1 MRILISFSSENK
13 VILPIYYNHFLQALL
28 YKTLNSKLS
37 KFLHEKG
44 YIVNNRHFK
53 LFTFSRLFGS
63 YKINNDKI
71 LFDSHIYFYLSSPFS
86 DVLTEFANTAFKT
99 KEPLKL
105 GNNYIFCISISVFK
119 SINFRDNIEYKIKML
134 SPVTVYSTLKIG
146 DQKKTFYY
154 GPHDNEF
161 NNLIMKNLIKK
172 YIAVYKKNMTDNSKN
187 FTIKPLKVDLKRNF
201 ILTKFKNTIIKG
213 WMGLYKISG
222 NPELLKIAYDAGIGS
237 KNSAGFGMWE
247 VINKND

>member
-1 MRILISFSSENK
+1 
-13 VILPIYYNHFLQALL
+13 
-28 YKTLNSKLS
+28 
-37 KFLHEKG
+37 
-44 YIVNNRHFK
+44 
-53 LFTFSRLFGS
+53 
-63 YKINNDKI
+63 
-71 LFDSHIYFYLSSPFS
+71 
-86 DVLTEFANTAFKT
+86 
-99 KEPLKL
+99 
-105 GNNYIFCISISVFK
+105 
-119 SINFRDNIEYKIKML
+119 
-134 SPVTVYSTLKIG
+134 
-146 DQKKTFYY
+146 
-154 GPHDNEF
+154 
-161 NNLIMKNLIKK
+161 MKNLIKK